1 MSRLDSSIQKATKNI
16 LHSLYE
22 SSLSPVVEA
31 SGAST
36 QQQINRDKPE
46 DAPKE
51 TKDALVKKVQNDKIP
66 TKTLKED
73 ENGTLE
79 KIKSGDKVYLRDSDG
94 EPMVIEYADNYPQPE
109 EYDQGYEQGD
119 LDVAKAA
126 AEEGNVWIAMKVNES
141 NVEQTGTV
149 IAYIYGDQELY
160 DFLGDKKEV
169 RVVTRLEESTE
180 CEDKSLKEGI
190 EDALKQAE
198 DQVAELQDY
207 LDNTPEIADDEKESI
222 QNEINELL
230 DQIEYYRNEMSF
242 TESSLKEST
251 DNIVEDL
258 SKFIHDLGD
267 DSWSVEKEPLK
278 TLKGSTIYRVEKD
291 GQSKISNEEI
301 IQKVLERFP
310 EISLV
315 TGFRTDGNRISF
327 TDNAI
332 SESSLTE
339 APNPENADINKK
351 ILNTIRTKRD
361 KEPRYKSDLE
371 AVGLTVEPDKYNDSW
386 SITGTNGRKI
396 TKDNFLGGKDAEF
409 NAKNNKVVD
418 YYNRITKE
426 DPNFDKKSYW
436 TRESRFGRKTNQK
449 GREYNFDT
457 HEYEDKQIYDTKQYN
472 QRQRDSRSYDFNDLR
487 NGSKNIR
494 DYSDA
499 AKTAKDEEPGSWSNR
514 YNNENVDKA
523 KAQYDSFMNSI
534 SDKIKELQDK
544 IKKAEEYRDRDLKT
558 GEEAE
563 KRRQEILNNARAKR
577 NKGGNI

>member
-1 MSRLDSSIQKATKNI
+1 MSRLDSSVQKATKNI

-22 SSLSPVVEA
+22 SALSPVVEA

-51 TKDALVKKVQNDKIP
+51 TKDALIKKVQNDKIP

-79 KIKSGDKVYLRDSDG
+79 KIKAGDKVYLRDSDG

-126 AEEGNVWIAMKVNES
+126 AEEGNVWIAMEVDES

-149 IAYIYGDQELY
+149 IAYIYGEQELY
-160 DFLGDKKEV
+160 DFLSDKREV
-169 RVVTRLEESTE
+169 RVVTRLEESAE
-180 CEDKSLKEGI
+180 CEDKALKEGPEEI
-190 EDALKQAE
+190 QN
-198 DQVAELQDY
+198 QIAELQDY
-207 LDNTPEIADDEKESI
+207 LDNTPDIADDERESI
-222 QNEINELL
+222 QTEIDELL
-230 DQIEYYRNEMSF
+230 DEVNYYDNEASMEVEEPSDDDLHLG
-242 TESSLKEST
+242 ES
-251 DNIVEDL
+251 
-258 SKFIHDLGD
+258 
-267 DSWSVEKEPLK
+267 
-278 TLKGSTIYRVEKD
+278 
-291 GQSKISNEEI
+291 
-301 IQKVLERFP
+301 
-310 EISLV
+310 
-315 TGFRTDGNRISF
+315 
-327 TDNAI
+327 A
-332 SESSLTE
+332 LTE

-351 ILNTIRTKRD
+351 ILNTIRTKKD

-371 AVGLTVEPDKYNDSW
+371 AAGLTVEPDEYNNSW

-436 TRESRFGRKTNQK
+436 TRESRFGKKTNQK

-457 HEYEDKQIYDTKQYN
+457 HEYEDKQVYGTKEYN
-472 QRQRDSRSYDFNDLR
+472 QRQRNSRKYDFNDLR
-487 NGSKNIR
+487 SGSKNIR
-494 DYSDA
+494 DYKDA
-499 AKTAKDEEPGSWSNR
+499 SQTAKKEEPGSWSNK
-514 YNNENVDKA
+514 YNNENVDRA
-523 KAQYDSFMNSI
+523 KAQYDEFMNSI
-534 SDKIKELQDK
+534 SDKIKNLQDR
-544 IKKAEEYRDRDLKT
+544 IKRAEEHRDRDLKT

-563 KRRQEILNNARAKR
+563 QRRQEILNNARAKR
-577 NKGGNI
+577 NKGGNV